1 MKIMRYI
8 SALMLTVALAACN
21 REALPDK
28 DTTPLSAGKGMTF
41 KASLAPVESRS
52 TFGDN
57 ADESGVLY
65 WEESDRVLIC
75 AALQTDGS
83 LTEWWE
89 HFSEKID
96 EHCTMLANGQT
107 DGSYIGKDVT
117 KYIHTTIAVPEINA
131 TDRTQALL
139 HTDITPSSLL
149 PERDL
154 YSDAMYEML
163 AVYPVSEN
171 RTMKLIAMYGSD
183 GDAAVGFPVEVP
195 HIQNGKDFGRYHVCM
210 DTGINT
216 EDVSNFFGLYHAS
229 DIINENVVV
238 NFHRFKPVTSLLRF
252 NIRTD
257 DPNPVEIAKL
267 VIDMKGVKGEGDQFE
282 TKLTG
287 SSWVSTWG
295 DDPWI
300 IPDRWEE
307 ETYNDVEIVFDTP
320 ITVSSTPTTEKYCAV
335 VLPSFKNK
343 SAPHYANTY
352 GADAVEFRAYSADGT
367 LLFRTT
373 KAAPADNA
381 GDEPGFRTGGRYD
394 FTLELQTETPPEGA
408 LSGQFSIAEGKKA
421 YIATSNLWAYV
432 TNGVRDTNFG
442 LNGWKLAE
450 HQYDFIGSAANWA
463 NFDSY
468 TGWIDLFGFSTTA
481 NDHGITVSTDDT
493 VDYGGTDAGWTDCMA
508 DASWR
513 TITADE
519 GVYLFMQR
527 KNAAYLFA
535 MGTVYVGPDNEKIK
549 GLIFLPDDFV
559 TPDGCSFQSMGSRG
573 FNWNSYE
580 WYRHGMTSDLFDSGN
595 NTYNA
600 DGASNGSGGDWADM
614 EAAGA
619 VFWPMAGIR
628 DGSTV
633 TYGGA
638 YWSGSSE
645 NDNEN
650 ADVLLF
656 ADGGYFWAV
665 ADKRHIGGCVRLVR
679 DVSE

>member
-1 MKIMRYI
+1 MKNMKYI
-8 SALMLTVALAACN
+8 GVFAALLMLFACN
-21 REALPDK
+21 RTEMPQTEAGQPSD
-28 DTTPLSAGKGMTF
+28 ARMTF
-41 KASLAPVESRS
+41 KASLAPMTRS
-52 TFGDN
+52 HFGASEATD
-57 ADESGVLY
+57 GTLY
-65 WEESDRVLIC
+65 WDSSDKVLI
-75 AALQTDGS
+75 ASVLQGTTANFPSD
-83 LTEWWE
+83 
-89 HFSEKID
+89 FSHLLD
-96 EHCTMLANGQT
+96 EYLLEISQGYGANETYVGA
-107 DGSYIGKDVT
+107 KVE
-117 KYIHTTIAVPEINA
+117 KYIHTALATPTIDPSDPTKAVLTAPV
-131 TDRTQALL
+131 
-139 HTDITPSSLL
+139 TPKQLM
-149 PERDL
+149 PERNEVE
-154 YSDAMYEML
+154 DAYYEFI
-163 AVYPVSEN
+163 AIYPMPDT
-171 RTMKLIAMYGSD
+171 RPLTMMFWE
-183 GDAAVGFPVEVP
+183 GDEPGHGAAVGYPIEIP
-195 HIQNGKDFGRYHVCM
+195 HVQNGKDYGSYHICFDSGIDM
-210 DTGINT
+210 DKNLWGIYRAADILDENSNVEVSFTNLKPATSMLRFDMKSNST
-216 EDVSNFFGLYHAS
+216 EDVY
-229 DIINENVVV
+229 I
-238 NFHRFKPVTSLLRF
+238 K
-252 NIRTD
+252 
-257 DPNPVEIAKL
+257 KL
-267 VIDMKGVKGEGDQFE
+267 VISLDSQNDKLSGDAYISAW
-282 TKLTG
+282 G
-287 SSWVSTWG
+287 PDVWIVPNGWG
-295 DDPWI
+295 DAK
-300 IPDRWEE
+300 
-307 ETYNDVEIVFDTP
+307 TYNDVVLEFDEAVKVTKDGTGEIF
-320 ITVSSTPTTEKYCAV
+320 YAV
-335 VLPSFKNK
+335 VEPSFKDGD
-343 SAPHYANTY
+343 APQCANQY
-352 GADAVEFRAYSADGT
+352 GAADVHFYAYDANDNLVFRA
-367 LLFRTT
+367 T
-373 KAAPADNA
+373 KTAPS
-381 GDEPGFRTGGRYD
+381 GDKPGFRAGERYD
-394 FTLELQTETPPEGA
+394 FTLELEKETPPDGA

-508 DASWR
+508 AASWR

-679 DVSE
+679 DVTE